1 MKKELIKNMI
11 ETQTISINE
20 NLEYK
25 NKNIKCSYTNAKIK
39 LVKAKYKEF
48 FEKSLKDL
56 YDILFDLEKEKETIT
71 KDLDIKSTLLFSNI
85 LKKELKFYEEIE
97 TIEDKYFKG

>member
-1 MKKELIKNMI
+1 MKKELIQNMI

-25 NKNIKCSYTNAKIK
+25 NRNIKCGFTNAKIK

-48 FEKSLKDL
+48 FEKSLRDL
-56 YDILFDLEKEKETIT
+56 YDLLYDLEKEKETIT
-71 KDLDIKSTLLFSNI
+71 KELDIKSIILFSNI
-85 LKKELKFYEEIE
+85 VKKELKFCEEIE